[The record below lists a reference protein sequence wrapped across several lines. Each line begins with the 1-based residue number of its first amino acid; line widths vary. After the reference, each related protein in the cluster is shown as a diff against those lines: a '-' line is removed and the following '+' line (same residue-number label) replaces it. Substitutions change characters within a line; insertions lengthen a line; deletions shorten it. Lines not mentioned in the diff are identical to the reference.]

1 MGSKDNGLSNTPI
14 LVVAKVIK
22 DITGSAAEAGVAAIH
37 INEKGAAATRRLHPR
52 EGVYSVWWGSTHS
65 LQLDED

>member
-37 INEKGAAATRRLHPR
+37 INEKGAAATRRLHQGRGCVGQHPQPATR
-52 EGVYSVWWGSTHS
+52 GQDW
-65 LQLDED
+65 